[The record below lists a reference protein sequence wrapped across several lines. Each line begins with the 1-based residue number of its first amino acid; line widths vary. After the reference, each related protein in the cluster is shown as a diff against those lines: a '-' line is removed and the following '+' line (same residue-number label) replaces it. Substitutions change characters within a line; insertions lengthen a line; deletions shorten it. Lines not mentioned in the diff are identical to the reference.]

1 MPYIADKSKRFVI
14 RQKVHALNLLLKNW
28 GDLNYAITKLVMHRW
43 RNKRRYTTIVGVMG
57 TLLCV
62 ALEFYRR
69 VAAPYED
76 KKKEENGDVF

>member
-14 RQKVHALNLLLKNW
+14 RQKVHALNLLLTNW

-43 RNKRRYTTIVGVMG
+43 WNKRRYTTIVGVMG

>member
-14 RQKVHALNLLLKNW
+14 RQKVHALNLLLTNW

-43 RNKRRYTTIVGVMG
+43 RNNRRYTTIVGVMG

-76 KKKEENGDVF
+76 EKKEENGDVY